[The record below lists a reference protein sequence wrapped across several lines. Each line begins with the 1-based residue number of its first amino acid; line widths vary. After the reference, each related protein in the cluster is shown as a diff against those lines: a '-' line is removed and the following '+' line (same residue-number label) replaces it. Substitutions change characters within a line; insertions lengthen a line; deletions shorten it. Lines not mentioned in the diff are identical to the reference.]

1 MCTVINIRLIHH
13 CVYVLQAHVTMMLF
27 GVLCGLAGLGLIL
40 GHTGGSFTVGY
51 HQMVGVVCLSLSVVQ
66 PLLGIVR
73 PAVGPTLR

>member
-1 MCTVINIRLIHH
+1 M
-13 CVYVLQAHVTMMLF
+13 TMMLF